1 LVYSHALI
9 SSFLA
14 IRFRSVDKYR
24 ISWARLLKRVFDMD
38 LSKCLDCGDSTR
50 VIAAILLTNV
60 IKKIL
65 SHLKLA
71 VDPPALA
78 PERAPQIFG
87 D

>member
-1 LVYSHALI
+1 
-9 SSFLA
+9 
-14 IRFRSVDKYR
+14 
-24 ISWARLLKRVFDMD
+24 MD